1 MDGML
6 TASTGRTASTKAMGK
21 GSTHAQHLVQTE
33 VPTKVL
39 DGWLQEWSEMY
50 DIGKK
55 LKAKLRPH
63 KSGSDLVALSI
74 NAGDDE
80 IASVVFA
87 PIQDRRG
94 KSILSV
100 RDQTVKPD
108 YRKRRLM
115 TLAQLFLVH
124 RYNADSIHYV
134 TPTDD
139 NQAQTQG
146 MKRMGLFSEAIT
158 EIGDIIVASVDK
170 EAVAELVKPESQRLK
185 TLIHK

>member
-1 MDGML
+1 
-6 TASTGRTASTKAMGK
+6 
-21 GSTHAQHLVQTE
+21 
-33 VPTKVL
+33 
-39 DGWLQEWSEMY
+39 MY
-50 DIGKK
+50 DIDKK

-74 NAGDDE
+74 SAGDDE

-124 RYNADSIHYV
+124 RYSADSIHYV